1 MSYPN
6 VHEALSSIDTNLTE
20 VLEVTSTIFEQMS
33 SGPGKGRVQGT
44 KTFVNRSLADGLS
57 SYTPIKGIGSFA
69 FSEKGLIAFSTIM
82 INEPSKHNKIDI
94 NVLID
99 SEENGKITDG
109 AWFQYSL
116 VTSDLFGLEKRD
128 VQRIS
133 DMIKKFRNKSGN

>member
-1 MSYPN
+1 MSYLN

-20 VLEVTSTIFEQMS
+20 VLEVTSTIFEQML
-33 SGPGKGRVQGT
+33 SGQGCDQGT
-44 KTFVNRSLADGLS
+44 NTFVNRLADGFA
-57 SYTPIKGIGSFA
+57 SYTTIKGIGAFA
-69 FSEKGLIAFSTIM
+69 FSEKGLIAFSTNM
-82 INEPSKHNKIDI
+82 INEPFNTGKIDI